1 VNNKA
6 IVFISYGGKSYSDN
20 PKAIS
25 EKLHEIRPDLKIIWL
40 FNKPETKKDVV
51 PEYVSC
57 LKANT
62 FKALKALATSK
73 FWIDNFEK
81 PIYIYKSRKQFYLQT
96 WHGDRGF
103 KKVLHDSLFASSNNY
118 RLFESKSCD
127 LIIVGSEHG
136 EKHLKSAFKYTGDFL
151 KRGCPRN
158 DILVENNPNKY
169 LQIKG
174 SFSVQTDTKIL
185 LYAPTFR
192 RESSGNNAKKQLVNI
207 DLTEVVTVLENVTNE
222 NWICLVRAHSAASGL
237 AGIPDDNRFID
248 VTNYEDMSELL
259 LISDILIT
267 DYSTCAGDFALLNR
281 PVILYQSDRE
291 EYIEK
296 DRTFYFDI
304 DKSPFIVAMN
314 QSELISF
321 IKNINTFDAK
331 KNCEEILRFY
341 GSCETG
347 KASEAVVNYIISKIE
362 DDN

>member
-1 VNNKA
+1 
-6 IVFISYGGKSYSDN
+6 
-20 PKAIS
+20 
-25 EKLHEIRPDLKIIWL
+25 
-40 FNKPETKKDVV
+40 
-51 PEYVSC
+51 
-57 LKANT
+57 
-62 FKALKALATSK
+62 
-73 FWIDNFEK
+73 
-81 PIYIYKSRKQFYLQT
+81 
-96 WHGDRGF
+96 
-103 KKVLHDSLFASSNNY
+103 
-118 RLFESKSCD
+118 
-127 LIIVGSEHG
+127 
-136 EKHLKSAFKYTGDFL
+136 
-151 KRGCPRN
+151 
-158 DILVENNPNKY
+158 
-169 LQIKG
+169 
-174 SFSVQTDTKIL
+174 
-185 LYAPTFR
+185 
-192 RESSGNNAKKQLVNI
+192 
-207 DLTEVVTVLENVTNE
+207 
-222 NWICLVRAHSAASGL
+222 
-237 AGIPDDNRFID
+237 
-248 VTNYEDMSELL
+248 MSELL